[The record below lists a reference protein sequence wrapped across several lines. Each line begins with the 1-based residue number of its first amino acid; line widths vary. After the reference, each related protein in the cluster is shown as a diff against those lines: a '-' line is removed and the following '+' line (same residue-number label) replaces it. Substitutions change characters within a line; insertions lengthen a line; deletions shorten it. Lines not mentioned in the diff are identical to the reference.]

1 MCMSS
6 DKWEILA
13 VLKEKLEE
21 AVKWH
26 NIKQE
31 FKSSSM
37 NRTLRYIYLFTFFLQ
52 CGGWRPAPHIRYRS
66 ASPLN
71 NIPRMRLLTLNI
83 HLIFNY
89 ACVSVCGFVCTRP
102 GS

>member
-37 NRTLRYIYLFTFFLQ
+37 NRTLRYIYLFTFFCSVGDGAQ
-52 CGGWRPAPHIRYRS
+52 H
-66 ASPLN
+66 
-71 NIPRMRLLTLNI
+71 LT
-83 HLIFNY
+83 Y
-89 ACVSVCGFVCTRP
+89 AIEVLHH
-102 GS
+102 